1 MEKVKKATTAKKS
14 ATTGAKETE
23 PKKKPAKKKSSPTET
38 TMSGATPKDTAMAVN
53 KAKSNVTQM
62 QAAAPNRNPMRV
74 SHEEIA
80 RLAHRYWAERGRQH
94 GHHEEDWFRA
104 ERELLVGKAS

>member
-1 MEKVKKATTAKKS
+1 MEKAKKS
-14 ATTGAKETE
+14 SAKKKAVTGLSGTE
-23 PKKKPAKKKSSPTET
+23 PKKTATRKKTGITE
-38 TMSGATPKDTAMAVN
+38 MSGNGTAPKKATGTST

-62 QAAAPNRNPMRV
+62 QAAPNMSAMRV

-94 GHHEEDWFRA
+94 GHDAEDWFRA
-104 ERELLVGKAS
+104 ERELLGKAS